1 MVQMIVNMKPTE
13 IINWRKVSIALS
25 GNPEGVRSTYSGK
38 KYQQEVD
45 ELVNFAEDWLKRN
58 SKAGSARQ
66 KENKTGEPD
75 NVD

>member
-1 MVQMIVNMKPTE
+1 MKPTE
-13 IINWRKVSIALS
+13 ILNWRKISIALS

-58 SKAGSARQ
+58 SKSRVGWAKRKQNGR
-66 KENKTGEPD
+66 TWRR
-75 NVD
+75 